1 MAAYRNA
8 DEVAVSEFG
17 GRSGGG
23 SPRIDLIRSGGH
35 TILKP
40 YDTVVYYYLYGHI
53 GIHWKYYSLVD
64 CVHVAWRERS
74 AQDFYKY
81 RGRRVEGK
89 YHRSRNNISLNHL

>member
-1 MAAYRNA
+1 MNRSYT
-8 DEVAVSEFG
+8 VGFILVPG
-17 GRSGGG
+17 GY
-23 SPRIDLIRSGGH
+23 

-81 RGRRVEGK
+81 RGGRGAGLRGFSD
-89 YHRSRNNISLNHL
+89 H